1 MSKLR
6 QTAIRARISD
16 ITTGKFVRKEGLEPS
31 YVLSELGQRI
41 SRAKLLGT
49 VVDKFMS
56 EDGNYSTITIDDD
69 SDSIRIKAFRENV
82 NLLKD
87 IELGDLVMIIGKVRE
102 YAGENYIIPD
112 IVKKVANPNY
122 ECLHKLEIL
131 KELLKQRKV
140 FDTIKKEKERF
151 GDPEELKK
159 YVEKEYRIKA
169 EKVDSILELF
179 SLEEETKE
187 VDYKPLV
194 LETLEKLDKGDG
206 VEFKKLLEETKLPDN
221 VFEEV
226 INDLLSSGICYEPK
240 PGMLKKA

>member
-1 MSKLR
+1 MGILRNLKNTSKR
-6 QTAIRARISD
+6 
-16 ITTGKFVRKEGLEPS
+16 
-31 YVLSELGQRI
+31 
-41 SRAKLLGT
+41 
-49 VVDKFMS
+49 
-56 EDGNYSTITIDDD
+56 
-69 SDSIRIKAFRENV
+69 
-82 NLLKD
+82 
-87 IELGDLVMIIGKVRE
+87 
-102 YAGENYIIPD
+102 
-112 IVKKVANPNY
+112 
-122 ECLHKLEIL
+122 
-131 KELLKQRKV
+131 
-140 FDTIKKEKERF
+140 
-151 GDPEELKK
+151 
-159 YVEKEYRIKA
+159 RIKA